1 MSTSDVA
8 PDGALL
14 SCYTTSIAEVLW
26 HRGVDWAAAIG
37 LGSVLAI
44 RPEGELFAFNH
55 HDTSLRPPGLRRV
68 GTDDVRELHRG
79 LVAAHERD
87 RRVIV
92 VADAHNLPW
101 STGFGRR
108 HAPHWC
114 VVDGRR
120 DGAWHVT
127 DRFTMLDA
135 RGEQSPWHGWMSD
148 DELPQVL
155 CRGDL
160 EAQQVL
166 RERLAFG
173 DEEPPPPGTRYQ
185 WFTSTPTASAAR
197 VGPPAGDWLVGERA
211 VHRLIEH
218 FTEHGGR
225 ARAYRQTEDLWVT
238 GRHRRL
244 RHLVLAR
251 AMPADHPSVIA
262 ARDLAD
268 AWERVPMAL
277 RYAAESARRGRP
289 RLAALR
295 RSLSEVA
302 EHEAHMQE
310 VHTTTGK
317 W

>member
-1 MSTSDVA
+1 MSTSDIT
-8 PDGALL
+8 PDGAVL

-37 LGSVLAI
+37 LGSLLAI

-55 HDTSLRPPGLRRV
+55 HDTPLRPPGLRRF
-68 GTDDVRELHRG
+68 GTDHVRELHRG
-79 LVAAHERD
+79 LADAHERD
-87 RRVIV
+87 GRVIV
-92 VADAHNLPW
+92 VADVHNLPW
-101 STGFGRR
+101 STGFRRR

-120 DGAWHVT
+120 DGAWHFT

-135 RGEQSPWHGWMSD
+135 WGEQTPWHGWISD
-148 DELPQVL
+148 DELPEVL
-155 CRGDL
+155 VRGEL
-160 EAQQVL
+160 RPQQVL

-173 DEEPPPPGTRYQ
+173 DEEPPPPRTRYQ
-185 WFTSTPTASAAR
+185 WFSSAPTASATPVCA
-197 VGPPAGDWLVGERA
+197 PAGDWLVGERA

-218 FTEHGGR
+218 FTEHGAR
-225 ARAYRQTEDLWVT
+225 AQAYRQADDLWVV

-244 RHLVLAR
+244 RHLALAR
-251 AMPADHPSVIA
+251 TLPADHPSVIEA
-262 ARDLAD
+262 CDLAD
-268 AWERVPMAL
+268 AWERVPMTL
-277 RYAAESARRGRP
+277 SYAAESVRRGRP

-302 EHEAHMQE
+302 EREGHVQE
-310 VHTTTGK
+310 VHTTTGQ